1 MKFRKV
7 VFTHPISVPFMDLTQ
22 NPPRP
27 APSFAHSIGSLQT
40 FEAPGAPTAFIDSI
54 EPVGAWIIATYL
66 GQRIAIPVAMID
78 AAELEADEIKPSK
91 GKAA

>member
-22 NPPRP
+22 DPPRP
-27 APSFAHSIGSLQT
+27 AASFQHSIGSLQT
-40 FEAPGAPTAFIDSI
+40 FDGGPAKAIESI
-54 EPVGAWIIATYL
+54 EPVGAWIVATYL
-66 GQRIAIPVAMID
+66 GQRIAIPVAKID
-78 AAELEADEIKPSK
+78 AAELEADEVKPTK